1 MIRLNAILRRARAV
15 RQDESGS
22 IAVETLLMVPL
33 LAWAFVSTL
42 AYFDAYRAEAI
53 STKASL
59 TIADMISRETGF
71 VTDEYLSGAE
81 NLLEFLTID
90 DDDADLRVTV
100 IRWDEDD
107 SKYYVVWSRERG
119 PREDLVDAD
128 LTLLTGQLPI
138 LANNERI
145 IVVET
150 WTDYTPAYSV
160 GLSEYTLKT
169 WDFIRPRFTNQL
181 CYKPLEATP
190 DDDAVC

>member
-1 MIRLNAILRRARAV
+1 MTHANPILTRMGRWRD
-15 RQDESGS
+15 DESGS

-33 LAWAFVSTL
+33 LAWAFLSTL

-71 VTDEYLSGAE
+71 ITDDYLHGTE
-81 NLLEFLTID
+81 QLLEFLTID
-90 DDDADLRVTV
+90 DEDADLRVTV
-100 IRWDEDD
+100 VKRVDD
-107 SKYYVVWSRERG
+107 DYEVVWSKERG
-119 PREDLVDAD
+119 PREE
-128 LTLLTGQLPI
+128 LTTSDIETMTDRIPI

-150 WTDYTPAYSV
+150 WTDYTPAFSV

-169 WDFIRPRFTNQL
+169 WDFIRPRFTNQV
-181 CYKPLEATP
+181 CYKTAESTP
-190 DDDAVC
+190 DNDAIC